1 MIRVKAGDSVRIANR
16 TATSQDI
23 KTGLF
28 FDHYRGLQGTVQK
41 VYAAGEVAVSI
52 DPETLPE
59 DVWLR
64 HMSTRD
70 RMRDA
75 WIGGL
80 SDEARRKLTP
90 EQKRF
95 ELSYVVLVAPGDL
108 ERPRPVRG
116 KSAA

>member
-1 MIRVKAGDSVRIANR
+1 MIKIKVGDNVQISNR
-16 TATSQDI
+16 PVTPQDI

-28 FDHYRGLQGTVQK
+28 FTHYRGLLGTVQK
-41 VYAAGEVAVSI
+41 VYAGGEVAVSI

-95 ELSYVVLVAPGDL
+95 ELSYVVLVAPTDL
-108 ERPRPVRG
+108 ERPKPARDKR
-116 KSAA
+116 AA